1 MTSGFIHLAS
11 KIKMKFCTFLIL
23 VFPRKISDMAVY
35 HNIEARY

>member
-11 KIKMKFCTFLIL
+11 KIKMKILHVLIPS
-23 VFPRKISDMAVY
+23 FSSKNPDMAVY